1 MSGNAAS
8 DAGVA
13 FPPMIAPWLAIALA
27 QSLLSNG
34 TFEAGTEGWAQH
46 TWGGSGEFAAS
57 EGRTGRGVSITS
69 TRGGDLSWSY
79 EVTVQPKTWYRLAG
93 WVKTSNLIQGS
104 GAGASFNVHE
114 VGTARTP
121 AISGTKDW
129 TRVET
134 VFRTGTQAK
143 ITINCLFGGWGL
155 SRGQAWFD
163 DVVLEPIDMQQGE
176 LTYTVHPGKT
186 GHPISK
192 YVYGQFIEHLGR
204 CIQGGIWAEMLEDRK
219 FHFPVTPKF
228 APWAGGKEPG
238 PEFAPVLVGSP
249 WKIVS
254 GGVKM
259 VVDPNWT
266 HQAIPAI
273 EKGAIEQGWLALEKG
288 RKYVGRVQWY
298 GDSISV
304 DVGKPSAWTQT
315 TFATPYSRLMK
326 FEFTA
331 RGTTLD
337 GVLRISTKG
346 KARIGAV
353 SLMPADN
360 IKGFRKDVIA
370 LLKKLDSPIYRWP
383 GGNFAS
389 GYDWR
394 DGLGDRDRRPSS
406 PNPAWTG
413 VETNDVGI
421 HEFID
426 FCKLVGTEP
435 LVVANTGFGDPVSAA
450 QWVEYCN
457 GPATS
462 ALGSLRAKN
471 GSKQPFAVKWW
482 GIGNEMY
489 GDWQLGHIPVA
500 QYVLKHNQT
509 YERMM
514 RVDPTIK
521 TVGVGARGGW
531 DDVMIPRSKD
541 HMTLLSQ
548 HHYWQERSDPMDHI
562 LQARSTVSDLA
573 RYSREKLKGT
583 KLKIAFDEYN
593 YWYGPHVFG
602 ELGTRYFQKDGL
614 GIAVALHEMFRNSD
628 IFEMALYAQTVNVI
642 GAIKATRTTSFFES
656 TGQVLMEYRRLFG
669 TIPVAVEGGA
679 PLCDVVA
686 AWSSDKKTFTIAAI
700 NAFEAPTNIR
710 LSGVPKG
717 PSKRYRMAS
726 DDPNAHN
733 SAAEPKKLK
742 FVESAEVDL
751 EPTQVLPP
759 LSVTIWRVSPKGQG

>member
-1 MSGNAAS
+1 M
-8 DAGVA
+8 V
-13 FPPMIAPWLAIALA
+13 APWIALTFA
-27 QSLLSNG
+27 QGLLANG
-34 TFEAGTEGWAQH
+34 AFESGSDGWAQR
-46 TWGGSGEFAAS
+46 TWSGAGQFAIA
-57 EGRTGRGVSITS
+57 EGRSGKGATISS
-69 TRGGDLSWSY
+69 TRGGDLSWSFQ
-79 EVTVQPKTWYRLAG
+79 VPVQPKTWYRLSG
-93 WVKTSNLIQGS
+93 WVKTADLEPGS
-104 GAGASFNVHE
+104 GVGASFNVHE
-114 VGTARTP
+114 VGTARTG
-121 AISGTKDW
+121 AVSGTTGW
-129 TRVET
+129 TKVET
-134 VFRTGTQAK
+134 TFRTGTQAT

-155 SRGQAWFD
+155 SRGQAWYD
-163 DVVLEPIDMQQGE
+163 DVTLEAIDMKQTE
-176 LTYTVHPGKT
+176 LAYAVHADKA
-186 GHPISK
+186 GHPISP

-219 FHFPVTPKF
+219 FHFPVTAKY
-228 APWAGGKEPG
+228 APWAGGRGPG
-238 PEFAPVLVGSP
+238 PEFAPVLVASP
-249 WKIVS
+249 WKIAS
-254 GGVKM
+254 GTVKM
-259 VVDPNWT
+259 VVDPKWT
-266 HQAIPAI
+266 HQPIPEI
-273 EKGAIEQGWLALEKG
+273 TNGAIEQGWLALEKG
-288 RKYVGRVQWY
+288 RSYIGRVSY
-298 GDSISV
+298 LGDSPVSV
-304 DVGKPSAWTQT
+304 TVGTKPGYANQT
-315 TFATPYSRLMK
+315 TFHTPYSNLLK
-326 FEFTA
+326 FEFIA
-331 RGTTLD
+331 GETTND
-337 GVLRISTKG
+337 GVLRIAAKG

-370 LLKKLDSPIYRWP
+370 LLKQLNSPIYRWP

-394 DGLGDRDRRPSS
+394 DGLGDPDKRPSS

-421 HEFID
+421 HEFIE

-457 GPATS
+457 SPATTP
-462 ALGSLRAKN
+462 LGALRAKN
-471 GSKQPFAVKWW
+471 GAKRPFAVKWW

-489 GDWQLGHIPVA
+489 GDWQLGHIPVG

-562 LQARSTVSDLA
+562 LQARSTVADLA

-642 GAIKATRTTSFFES
+642 GAIKATRTGSFFES
-656 TGQVLMEYRRLFG
+656 TGEVLKEYRRLFG
-669 TIPVAVEGGA
+669 TVPVRVEGGA
-679 PLCDVVA
+679 PSCDVVA
-686 AWSSDKKTFTIAAI
+686 AWSADRKTFSVAAI
-700 NAFEAPTNIR
+700 NAFDERATVR
-710 LSGVPKG
+710 LSGVPAG
-717 PSKRYRMAS
+717 SVERFQMAH
-726 DDPNAHN
+726 DDPNAYN
-733 SAAEPKKLK
+733 SISEPQKLR
-742 FVESAEVDL
+742 FVKSADTGFEG
-751 EPTQVLPP
+751 PKSLPAF
-759 LSVTIWRVSPKGQG
+759 SVTIWRVSVR